1 MKPLGH
7 PRRTERAQVA
17 GIEAVPFGFLILVVA
32 TLMITS
38 AWTVIDAKLSVTTAS
53 REGARAFVEAA
64 DNPEAARSA
73 AHQRTSEALRAFGS
87 DGSATVGVAMAPDA
101 IGSACGQVTVT
112 VTRAVPMISLPW
124 IGGLVGS
131 IDATSSHS
139 ELLDPYRSDGVCS

>member
-1 MKPLGH
+1 MRP
-7 PRRTERAQVA
+7 PRSPGPTERAQVA

-38 AWTVIDAKLSVTTAS
+38 AWTVIDAKLGVTTAS
-53 REGARAFVEAA
+53 REGARAFVESA
-64 DNPEAARSA
+64 DDAPAARNA
-73 AHQRTSEALRAFGS
+73 AQQRAAEALRAFGG
-87 DGSATVGVAMAPDA
+87 DTNANVGVTVGPDA

-131 IDATSSHS
+131 IDATSSHT
-139 ELLDPYRSDGVCS
+139 ELLDPYRSDGVCP